1 MNPTSKDIATIV
13 ESHSANEW
21 VFGVNLFIGKEPEMP
36 NCVAT
41 IYDTTSMKPVTA
53 LNGSEG
59 AFEFPAVQLRV
70 RDSNYASAYSKI
82 HTLLEFLNG
91 QYGLTVGDTLISSI
105 LAVDSPVFL
114 EYDNKNRAIFIINF
128 EITRRKQHE

>member
-70 RDSNYASAYSKI
+70 RDTKYDTAYNKI
-82 HTLLEFLNG
+82 YSLFEFLNG
-91 QYGLTVGDTLISSI
+91 QYGLTVGSTLISSI
-105 LAVDSPVFL
+105 IAVDSPVFL
-114 EYDNKNRAIFIINF
+114 EFDNKNRAIFIINF
-128 EITRRKQHE
+128 EITRRKK